1 MPIAKIANKDARE
14 YVRNRIVFDG
24 SNLFAR
30 YATDNLY
37 VVYSYGFHF
46 PMYIWDNTCG
56 IWLRNV
62 TEKSAST
69 AKHYSECCPALPVH
83 MTDFSVAEMVS
94 IVDAKGL
101 VGAIKQ
107 RVLTGK
113 IGGMYGN

>member
-1 MPIAKIANKDARE
+1 MPIVKIANKDARK
-14 YVRNRIVFDG
+14 YVQNRIAFDG

-56 IWLRNV
+56 IWLRNI

-69 AKHYSECCPALPVH
+69 ARQYNECCPDLPEH
-83 MTDFSVAEMVS
+83 MTDYSVADMVS
-94 IVDAKGL
+94 IVYAKGL

-107 RVLTGK
+107 RVLTGEK
-113 IGGMYGN
+113 GGMYGN